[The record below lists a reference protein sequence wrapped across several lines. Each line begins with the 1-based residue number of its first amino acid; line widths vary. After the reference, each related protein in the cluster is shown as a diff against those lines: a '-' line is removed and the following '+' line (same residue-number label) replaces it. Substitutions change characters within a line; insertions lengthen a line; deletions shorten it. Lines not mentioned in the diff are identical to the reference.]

1 MSEPGDSLVDF
12 IRAAKQQGAGDAF
25 VVDLL
30 RSRGWSE
37 KKVLNAF
44 AAYYE
49 TETGMGVPSRGGGI
63 EAARDAFL
71 HLLSFIALGT
81 WTTALGS
88 LFYTL
93 IDRWFPLV
101 SASFNTQNIDRY
113 AISIEMAGIFVAFPL
128 YLAIMRSMTRA
139 AEANPE
145 RLQSAVR
152 KWLTYIAL
160 LVAAAIVIGDLVT
173 FLAYFLRGDLTVRFA
188 LQVLTLLVL
197 AGGVLSY
204 YLATLRDEA
213 PPRAHN
219 QAYAGVAT
227 LLVVAGL
234 ALGFLQIGSRATNQ
248 ARTRDDR
255 RLADLTEIA
264 RQIYVQ
270 QARTNPRESFQ
281 LPQSQADLA
290 ARFSVAAQRTDPQ
303 TGRRYEY
310 IKQDPTHYLLCAEFE
325 APTPSDWQLDPM
337 WHHAAGH
344 ACIAFDTTRMDAY
357 FPQAEH

>member
-1 MSEPGDSLVDF
+1 MSDPADSLVEF
-12 IRAAKQQGAGDAF
+12 IRAARQKGAGDAF
-25 VVDLL
+25 IVELL
-30 RSRGWSE
+30 HSRGWSE
-37 KKVLNAF
+37 KKILGAF

-49 TETGMGVPSRGGGI
+49 AETGMSVPARGGGI

-81 WTTALGS
+81 WTIALGS
-88 LFYTL
+88 LFFTL
-93 IDRWFPLV
+93 IDRWFPLAGTVFSVNRYSV
-101 SASFNTQNIDRY
+101 SY
-113 AISIEMAGIFVAFPL
+113 EMAGIIVAFPL
-128 YLAIMRSMTRA
+128 YLAIIRSMTRGA
-139 AEANPE
+139 AANPE
-145 RLQSAVR
+145 RLQSPTR
-152 KWLTYIAL
+152 KWLTYLAL

-173 FLAYFLRGDLTVRFA
+173 FLAYFLRGDLTVHFA
-188 LQVLTLLVL
+188 LEVLTLLVL

-204 YLATLRDEA
+204 YLTTLRDEA

-234 ALGFLQIGSRATNQ
+234 VLGFLHVGSRATQ
-248 ARTRDDR
+248 QVWLRDDR

-270 QARTNPRESFQ
+270 QSRTIPRDSFQ
-281 LPQSQADLA
+281 LPQTQADLA
-290 ARFSVAAQRTDPQ
+290 ARFSVAAQRSDPK

-310 IKQDPTHYLLCAEFE
+310 IKQDPTHYLLCANFE
-325 APTPSDWQLDPM
+325 APTPTDWQLDPM

-357 FPQAEH
+357 FPQQEH